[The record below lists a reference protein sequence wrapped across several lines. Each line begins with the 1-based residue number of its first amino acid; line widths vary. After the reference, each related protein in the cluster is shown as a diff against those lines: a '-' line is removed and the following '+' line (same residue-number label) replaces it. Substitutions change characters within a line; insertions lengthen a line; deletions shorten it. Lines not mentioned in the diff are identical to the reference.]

1 MAQLFC
7 GIISPREEKTTLP
20 DGRTEGRSDSVSAR
34 VFFGNGFLPVCSPVL
49 PSVRPSDGLTRVHL
63 FMGATFKC
71 LVHHSSGDRLE
82 LNRNIRQEK
91 EFVVGSKMPQ
101 LLWEIPIRGFT
112 SDGPPVEGASLGEF
126 IRPNPPISP
135 Q

>member
-1 MAQLFC
+1 MGFC
-7 GIISPREEKTTLP
+7 
-20 DGRTEGRSDSVSAR
+20 RSVRPSVR
-34 VFFGNGFLPVCSPVL
+34 
-49 PSVRPSDGLTRVHL
+49 VRPSDGLTRVHL

-71 LVHHSSGDRLE
+71 LVHHSSRDRLE
-82 LNRNIRQEK
+82 LNRNIRLEK
-91 EFVVGSKMPQ
+91 ECVVPSKLTN

-112 SDGPPVEGASLGEF
+112 SDGPPFEGASLGEF